1 MMLCNHTSRY
11 DIAAVAI
18 RGGAL
23 HNPRVAVDAH
33 KLESY
38 VKHLAQK
45 EKDYI
50 YENGKG
56 ASCLSCSE
64 IYTDIDASRS

>member
-11 DIAAVAI
+11 DIAAAAV

-23 HNPRVAVDAH
+23 HNPKVSVYSHEVA
-33 KLESY
+33 SY
-38 VKHLAQK
+38 VMHLKQK
-45 EKDYI
+45 ERDYI

-56 ASCLSCSE
+56 NDLFCL
-64 IYTDIDASRS
+64 I